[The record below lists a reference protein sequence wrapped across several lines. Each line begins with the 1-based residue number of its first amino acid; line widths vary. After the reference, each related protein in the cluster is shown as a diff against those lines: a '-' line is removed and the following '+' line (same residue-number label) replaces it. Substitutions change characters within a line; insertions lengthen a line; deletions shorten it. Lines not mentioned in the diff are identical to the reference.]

1 MFIFSYNLSETIES
15 IKTSLSYQPVQ
26 TVMTREMELEYD
38 RKLIQDI
45 KQTSLDM
52 VGHLAPTGS
61 DIRTCTNFKIALSSN
76 FHNEHSGKSGTI
88 RESNQA
94 SGVRKAHYA

>member
-1 MFIFSYNLSETIES
+1 MTITVDWGLKIQPILLFIFSYNLSETIES

-38 RKLIQDI
+38 RKLIEDI

-52 VGHLAPTGS
+52 VGHLAPLQEVT
-61 DIRTCTNFKIALSSN
+61 
-76 FHNEHSGKSGTI
+76 
-88 RESNQA
+88 
-94 SGVRKAHYA
+94 